1 VTAGA
6 FEPLPTRAAPR
17 RPGRVRRLAGF
28 FRSYPN
34 AALGTLLTLFFVSIA
49 LAAPLVH
56 DAAYDQT
63 LVNRLQPPAWQEGG
77 DRSHLL
83 GTDGLGRD
91 VFARIMTS
99 IRVSLMVA
107 AAAVLVAAVFGI
119 ALGSL
124 AGYAGG
130 WLDDVLM
137 RFTDAMLAIPLVLLA
152 ITVMAVVGANLR
164 NLILVI
170 AAGQWMI
177 YARTA
182 RAEAMALREQ
192 QFVTAARSIGAGG
205 GRILRQ
211 HVLPHILPSAIA
223 LMTLNVSI
231 AVLLE
236 AGLSFLGLGVQ
247 LPTPSLGSMLTEG
260 RQYITRA
267 SWLAIYPGLTLLM
280 LVLGINLLGD
290 GLRSYLDPHSRTR

>member
-1 VTAGA
+1 LTAGA
-6 FEPLPTRAAPR
+6 LESPAEGVRA
-17 RPGRVRRLAGF
+17 RPGRLLRLLGF

-34 AALGTLLTLFFVSIA
+34 AALGALLTMMFVSVA

-56 DAAYDQT
+56 EAAYDQT
-63 LVNRLQPPAWQEGG
+63 LTNRLQPPVWQEGG

-91 VFARIMTS
+91 VLARIMTS
-99 IRVSLMVA
+99 IRISLMVA
-107 AAAVLVAAVFGI
+107 TAAVLVAAVFGI
-119 ALGSL
+119 ALGSF
-124 AGYAGG
+124 AGYVGG
-130 WLDDVLM
+130 WMDDVLM
-137 RFTDAMLAIPLVLLA
+137 RFTDAMLAIPLILLA
-152 ITVMAVVGANLR
+152 ITVMAVIGANLR

-182 RAEAMALREQ
+182 RAEALALREL
-192 QFVTAARSIGAGG
+192 QFVTAARSLGAGG

-211 HVLPHILPSAIA
+211 HILPHILPSAIA

-231 AVLLE
+231 AILLE

-247 LPTPSLGSMLTEG
+247 LPTPSIGSMLTEG

-267 SWLAIYPGLTLLM
+267 SWLAIYPGLTLLL